1 MIERELQPRLS
12 SVSPRSKLT
21 ELCLNEGGITDAD
34 LLEILVLLDLDQIV
48 EREGGWDAVKEW
60 RDCLA
65 GGDKQRIAMARLF
78 YHRPKVSCRS
88 SSQKLVESDTF
99 ASSTRFSTSARVP

>member
-1 MIERELQPRLS
+1 MSSSFFSKLEQSVKLTF
-12 SVSPRSKLT
+12 SVSRRAT
-21 ELCLNEGGITDAD
+21 GGVSDSD
-34 LLEILVLLDLDQIV
+34 LLEILRLLDLDQIV

-78 YHRPKVSCRS
+78 YHCPKVSYTLES
-88 SSQKLVESDTF
+88 SLIPLLT
-99 ASSTRFSTSARVP
+99 